1 MSRIPSDL
9 RYSKDHEWV
18 RIEGNVAYVG
28 ITDYAQDTLGEVVY
42 VELPSVGDSFEANE
56 EIANIE
62 SVKAASA
69 IYNPI
74 AGTVAAVNKDLE
86 SSPESVNEDSYA
98 NYLYTLKDFEASA
111 LEDLLDAKGY
121 EAFIATLD

>member
-1 MSRIPSDL
+1 MSRIPADL

-18 RIEGNVAYVG
+18 RIEGDVAYVG

-42 VELPSVGDSFEANE
+42 VELPAVGDSFEADE

-86 SSPESVNEDSYA
+86 SSPELVNEDSYA
-98 NYLYTLKDFEASA
+98 NYLYTLKDFDASV